1 MCHFLRLRDTS
12 SGGACRFCM
21 GVLELDSERALLG
34 RNHNLVLAGQPAD
47 SPVKNGCLAVH
58 LFLVLREGQLTSV
71 VEGVPDNS
79 SGGSNFFLHH
89 HSPCRRKHECL
100 VSQVAATADG
110 SQARAALA
118 RTGTFLL
125 ITAALSS
132 VISSMPSLSVAFTL
146 SGSIWQGRSN
156 TRKTWFERR
165 SEKMVSPSFCS
176 DASCRLPVMHT
187 ERGATRT
194 SRFCLLNP
202 GTSARMVSP
211 ISVSVISTGTL
222 SRISDRAVS
231 QCSRSWPCADPP
243 D

>member
-1 MCHFLRLRDTS
+1 MAILDLRNVDTKQAAPFLDVTLRQFLCFTDGAVAVADEHRVSIQQERRNRPVQENKLAQEVPAVFVCASLSWIRNDRFSDVITILS
-12 SGGACRFCM
+12 SRASQPTPQSKM
-21 GVLELDSERALLG
+21 GVL
-34 RNHNLVLAGQPAD
+34 P
-47 SPVKNGCLAVH
+47 
-58 LFLVLREGQLTSV
+58 FTSFF
-71 VEGVPDNS
+71 EGVPDNS

-125 ITAALSS
+125 ISAALSS
-132 VISSMPSLSVAFTL
+132 VISSMPSLSIAFTL

-156 TRKTWFERR
+156 TRKIWFERR

-187 ERGATRT
+187 ERGAT
-194 SRFCLLNP
+194 C
-202 GTSARMVSP
+202 
-211 ISVSVISTGTL
+211 
-222 SRISDRAVS
+222 
-231 QCSRSWPCADPP
+231 
-243 D
+243 